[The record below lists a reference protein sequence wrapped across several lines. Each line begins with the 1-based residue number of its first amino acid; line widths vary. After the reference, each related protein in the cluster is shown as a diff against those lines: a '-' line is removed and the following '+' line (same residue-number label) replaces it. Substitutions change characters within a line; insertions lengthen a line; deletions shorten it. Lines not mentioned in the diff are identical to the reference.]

1 MTVKT
6 GVSLPDDV
14 YSMLLDIAE
23 SRGYKSVSQAIR
35 DAVTLFVVANRWW
48 GLEGRVAGAFQVL
61 LKDDKWLGSILSRYR
76 GIIRTHVS
84 VPLTGGRTIHI
95 VVVEGPAGEA
105 KRLYSELVRVRGV
118 LSVQPNILPV

>member
-6 GVSLPDDV
+6 GVSLPDDI
-14 YSMLLDIAE
+14 YSMLLDVAE

-35 DAVTLFVVANRWW
+35 DAVTLFVIANRWW

-61 LKDDKWLGSILSRYR
+61 VKGDKTLGNTLYKYR
-76 GIIRTHVS
+76 GIIRAHVS
-84 VPLTGGRTIHI
+84 VPLTGERTIHI
-95 VVVEGPAGEA
+95 IVVEGSAGEA
-105 KRLYSELVRVRGV
+105 KRLYSELVKARGV